1 MITEERLKEI
11 IKKSGF
17 DVRGDEIFVYG
28 RCDDYDVE
36 ISDEIMQLIRQ
47 VAIECAEVAA
57 NHDALDIYENIR
69 DYFGIDQQQINL
81 EIKSEKPVVVDDN
94 IWRKIDN
101 HVLAEIE
108 KLKEDK

>member
-28 RCDDYDVE
+28 RCDDYDIG

-47 VAIECAEVAA
+47 VVIECAE
-57 NHDALDIYENIR
+57 LCDINDKEQGDILR
-69 DYFGIDQQQINL
+69 KYFGIDQ
-81 EIKSEKPVVVDDN
+81 
-94 IWRKIDN
+94 
-101 HVLAEIE
+101 
-108 KLKEDK
+108 